1 MDKNSIIGFV
11 LIFLIMMGFFG
22 YQSRQVKKQQEY
34 QAQLDSIAAAEA
46 YAQWQQDSIW
56 RAEHPEAAAAADA
69 AVAVST
75 ASPAATAP
83 VAPVYS
89 DSLLNSAARADA
101 QLVTLENSKLEVVF
115 TTRGGQPY
123 SVRVKDY
130 LTYGKEPLYLLQ
142 ADQSQ
147 LGFVVYAPTAIDT
160 RKFTFQYVAEAST
173 DSTVVMRLPFAN
185 GGYIEQKY
193 TLVQDSYSVNE
204 TVSLVGMGNLI
215 PRNVGSMDVD
225 FDAVI
230 PRMEKGYKN
239 ETQYSRLN
247 YYFPDDNKP
256 ASIGNGRRGEKRFNN
271 NIEWFAFQQQFFSAI
286 MRAPKNFSYGEFS
299 IDFLP
304 KGDKDLMH
312 CKAAMRADIT
322 PGENIQVPFE
332 FYFGPNSYRGLKAY
346 GHAYEKVIPLGGKVI
361 GVFTKYV
368 IIPLFDWLHRA
379 ISNFGIIILLMTI
392 FIKIVVLPFAYK
404 SYSSSAKMQALKP
417 YMEKINAKYPKQED
431 AMKKQQETMALYK
444 KAGVSPMGGCLPMLL
459 QMPILW
465 AMFRFFPASIELRQ
479 QPFLWAEDLSAYDD
493 IIHWNTSILGMDHI
507 SLFALLMA
515 VSMFFYSKIMQ
526 QQTTAGNDPNAKMMQ
541 AMSLY
546 MMPIMMFFICN
557 NLSSGLSYYYLL
569 SNLITM
575 VETWVI
581 RKWIVDPKDVIAKV
595 EAAEKE
601 NKPAPKSKWQQ
612 RLEEAQKMQR
622 EMEKQRGKKR

>member
-11 LIFLIMMGFFG
+11 LIFLIMLGFFG
-22 YQSRQVKKQQEY
+22 YQSRQVQKQQAY

-56 RAEHPEAAAAADA
+56 RANNPEAAAAAEA
-69 AVAVST
+69 APA
-75 ASPAATAP
+75 PAAAP
-83 VAPVYS
+83 AAPVYS
-89 DSLLNSAARADA
+89 DSLLNAAASAEA
-101 QLVTLENSKLEVVF
+101 QLITLSNEKLEVTF
-115 TTRGGQPY
+115 TTRGAQPY
-123 SVRVKDY
+123 SVLVKDY

-142 ADQSQ
+142 PGKTE
-147 LGFVVYAPTAIDT
+147 LGYVIYAPTAVDT
-160 RKFTFQYVAEAST
+160 RKFNFQVAETT
-173 DSTVVMRLPFAN
+173 DSTVVMRLPFAQ

-193 TLVQDSYSVNE
+193 TLCNDSYSVNE
-204 TVSLVGMGNLI
+204 TVSFVGMGNLI
-215 PRNVGSMDVD
+215 PRNVGSIDVD

-247 YYFPDDNKP
+247 YYFPEDSKP
-256 ASIGNGRRGEKRFNN
+256 GNIGNGRKGEKRFNN

-286 MRAPKNFSYGEFS
+286 MRAPGNFSYGEFS

-304 KGDKDLMH
+304 KGGEDLMH
-312 CKAAMRADIT
+312 CKAGMRADIT
-322 PGENIQVPFE
+322 PGAERIDVPFE
-332 FYFGPNSYRGLKAY
+332 FYFGPNNYKGLKAY
-346 GHAYEKVIPLGGKVI
+346 GHSYEKVIPLGGKII
-361 GVFTKYV
+361 GLFTKYF
-368 IIPLFDWLHRA
+368 IIPMFDWLHTGIA
-379 ISNFGIIILLMTI
+379 NFGLIILLMTI
-392 FIKIVVLPFAYK
+392 AIKIVVLPFAYK
-404 SYSSSAKMQALKP
+404 SYSSSAKMAALKP
-417 YMEKINAKYPKQED
+417 FMEKINAKYPKQED
-431 AMKKQQETMALYK
+431 AMKKQQETMALYR

-515 VSMFFYSKIMQ
+515 VSMFFYSKITMQ
-526 QQTTAGNDPNAKMMQ
+526 GQNAGNDPNAKMMQ

-569 SNLITM
+569 SNIITFA
-575 VETWVI
+575 ETFII
-581 RKWIVDPKDVIAKV
+581 RKWVVNPEEVVAKV
-595 EAAEKE
+595 KAAED
-601 NKPAPKSKWQQ
+601 KPAPKSKWQQ

-622 EMEKQRGKKR
+622 EMQKKGRR